1 MMISPDGPPALP
13 LWINGRSYL
22 TMAPEF
28 FEIQNALTGEP
39 LRRTPL
45 CGADEVKAAVQS
57 ALSAAPRWAASPR
70 EERQKHLEAWAKLL
84 DQYAG
89 HFAKLIREE
98 TGKTEE
104 AALAEVKEA
113 VASLENHQTSPAND
127 QGKIVALACDD
138 SAPLAQATKLMAPVL
153 RNGGTIILKP
163 SPRAP
168 GAVYALMEL
177 SSRSEVL
184 PGVLNLVQGDDQ
196 VLKAMFANPHISR
209 LAFSGRQRLSEKI
222 TAMAANSTVPLSVE
236 VAPEN

>member
-13 LWINGRSYL
+13 LWINGRTFL

-45 CGADEVKAAVQS
+45 CGADEVAEAVKS

-70 EERQKHLEAWAKLL
+70 EERQKHLEAWAQLL
-84 DQYAG
+84 DQYTT
-89 HFAKLIREE
+89 HFVKLIREE

-104 AALAEVKEA
+104 AALAEIRETIA
-113 VASLENHQTSPAND
+113 ALENHQTSPADD
-127 QGKIVALACDD
+127 QGKVVALACDD
-138 SAPLAQATKLMAPVL
+138 SAPLAQAAKLIAPVL
-153 RNGGTIILKP
+153 RNGGTVILKP

-168 GAVYALMEL
+168 GAVYALTEL
-177 SSRSEVL
+177 SSRSELL

-209 LAFSGRQRLSEKI
+209 LAFSGRQRLTERI
-222 TAMAANSTVPLSVE
+222 TAMAENSTLPLSVE
-236 VAPEN
+236 ITPEN